1 MKKILIIVLTFFL
14 LLVSSTFAQEE
25 APKYT
30 GILNWLMGLGSIS
43 FLLIV
48 AGGAIVAASMIFG
61 RAWPRVS
68 KWGVLIGLFIVF
80 IGLFAIQLV
89 YIIPFLGK
97 PVLSYTACNE
107 STQMLIPSA
116 PISGMN
122 ITIPDP
128 LASTVIPFSCVFA
141 GYVPTEL
148 SWLGLVT
155 FFIFGIVLPL
165 ALLISVFYDSTD
177 FLTHTGVRAIVTL
190 SLSLI
195 AFRFLLASLFLE
207 LLGYGIAGIGLILVD
222 FLLFE
227 VLFKRLSRTAA
238 AATELKLLETGM
250 ARAKFNELLDAYKH
264 EMSLGDLANKERVKA
279 LHSELQK
286 LVTAYPG
293 LKKELDELLSKP
305 EYKPPGGGEKS

>member
-1 MKKILIIVLTFFL
+1 
-14 LLVSSTFAQEE
+14 
-25 APKYT
+25 
-30 GILNWLMGLGSIS
+30 
-43 FLLIV
+43 
-48 AGGAIVAASMIFG
+48 
-61 RAWPRVS
+61 
-68 KWGVLIGLFIVF
+68 
-80 IGLFAIQLV
+80 
-89 YIIPFLGK
+89 
-97 PVLSYTACNE
+97 
-107 STQMLIPSA
+107 MLIPSA

-177 FLTHTGVRAIVTL
+177 FLTHRGVRGVVTL

-227 VLFKRLSRTAA
+227 VLFRRLSKTAA
-238 AATELKLLETGM
+238 ATTQLKLVETGM
-250 ARAKFNELLDAYKH
+250 ARAKFDELADHYKH
-264 EMSLGDLANKERVKA
+264 AMSLGRYGEAKNLE
-279 LHSELQK
+279 SELRK
-286 LVTAYPG
+286 LVTAYPE
-293 LKKELDELLSKP
+293 LKRDLDELFSKK
-305 EYKPPGGGEKS
+305 EFRPPKT